1 MLNIR
6 PAFCIAVLM
15 ATIGALRASD
25 AYQWSVQ
32 YLIDNSQSVFGRTQR
47 VWPRQNRG
55 LALSPDGK
63 YLYAGYLHSFDGGGE
78 VRRIQV
84 GAASYEVATE
94 AVLPGIAA
102 KAIATDDKGRVYL
115 CGGGASILVY
125 NAALDERLLSI
136 AAGTCEG
143 VAVAR
148 ENGKLVLYSSDRQTA
163 TVRRWELTESN
174 AGITSA
180 KLAGLG
186 GTGIMKVEGATD
198 LRGIR
203 VDGKGRLFVADLKGG
218 KVFRIEPQGSAVS
231 SVSVQSPID
240 LAISGE
246 RILVTG
252 WSSRL
257 ITVMDLDLKIIGN
270 LNVPW
275 EELELSPLGNNHQG
289 ALSGIAILPG
299 KGFFVAN
306 EGGQTANQKS
316 TYGEP
321 DGSSAI
327 VNDKLWRDANADDN
341 EPILRGLEVTQSP

>member
-1 MLNIR
+1 MLKIR
-6 PAFCIAVLM
+6 PALCIAVLM
-15 ATIGALRASD
+15 TSFGALRASD

-32 YLIDNSQSVFGRTQR
+32 YLIDNSQSVFGRPQN

-63 YLYAGYLHSFDGGGE
+63 YLYAGYLHSFGGGGE

-84 GAASYEVATE
+84 GAPNYQLATE
-94 AVLPGIAA
+94 MVLPGVMA

-115 CGGGASILVY
+115 CGGSSVFVY

-136 AAGTCEG
+136 QAGFCEG

-148 ENGKLVLYSSDRQTA
+148 EAGKLILYTTDRQTA
-163 TVRRWELTESN
+163 TVRRWELAESN
-174 AGITSA
+174 AGLASA

-186 GTGIMKVEGATD
+186 GTGMMKVEGATD

-203 VDGKGRLFVADLKGG
+203 VDSKGRLFVADLKGG
-218 KVFRIEPQGSAVS
+218 KVFRIEPQGSAVT

-246 RILVTG
+246 RLLVTG
-252 WSSRL
+252 WSSRA

-270 LNVPW
+270 LNAPW
-275 EELELSPLGNNHQG
+275 EELELSPLGNNHTG
-289 ALSGIAILPG
+289 ALAGIAVLPG

-306 EGGQTANQKS
+306 EGGQTASQKS

-321 DGSSAI
+321 DGSSGI
-327 VNDKLWRDANADDN
+327 VNDKLWQDAVADDN
-341 EPILRGLEVTQSP
+341 EPILRGLEVTPAP